1 MILQRQTERY
11 VKLFG
16 DQSFWLTS
24 VQHHFSTLTTIQIII
39 PDPTPAYLFQ
49 LLRCLSGFFEG
60 LEFLTSTQ
68 AIFVVKKVGSQKGSR
83 QQNFQKEM
91 DSKNK

>member
-24 VQHHFSTLTTIQIII
+24 VQHRFSTLTTIQIII
-39 PDPTPAYLFQ
+39 PDPTILHICFSCYGVSPASL
-49 LLRCLSGFFEG
+49 
-60 LEFLTSTQ
+60 
-68 AIFVVKKVGSQKGSR
+68 KGWNS
-83 QQNFQKEM
+83 
-91 DSKNK
+91 